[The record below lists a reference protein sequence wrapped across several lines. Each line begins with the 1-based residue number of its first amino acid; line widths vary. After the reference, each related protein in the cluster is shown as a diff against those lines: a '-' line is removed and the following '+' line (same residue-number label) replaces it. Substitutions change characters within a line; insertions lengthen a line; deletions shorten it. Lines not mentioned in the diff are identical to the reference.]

1 MNENLSWVFP
11 VQGITESKSQAIYD
25 TFKIKS
31 RHVLRKELKFQL
43 PGMMDYTVGEEFLL
57 TLGSLPKR
65 HADCIEKW
73 FKIEP
78 VKNTL
83 NNILDELIYR
93 VIF

>member
-11 VQGITESKSQAIYD
+11 VQGITESKSLAIYD

-31 RHVLRKELKFQL
+31 RHMLRKELKFQL
-43 PGMMDYTVGEEFLL
+43 PGMMDYTEGEEFLL
-57 TLGSLPKR
+57 TLGNLPKKQ
-65 HADCIEKW
+65 AQNIERW

-83 NNILDELIYR
+83 YNILDELIYR
-93 VIF
+93 VTF